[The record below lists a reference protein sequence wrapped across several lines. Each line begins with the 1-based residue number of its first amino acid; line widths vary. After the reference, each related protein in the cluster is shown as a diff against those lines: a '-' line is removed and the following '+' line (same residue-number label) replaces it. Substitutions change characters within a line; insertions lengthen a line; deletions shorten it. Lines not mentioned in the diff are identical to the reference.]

1 MQADAYDEVLA
12 TFREEALDLV
22 RRVLS
27 ALNRLANETG
37 AARDKPRKEVDR
49 LLHTLKGAA
58 AAVGNDAVKLRTHA
72 LEDRLAELPADARAD
87 AFDTLFHELEAI
99 EELCSAA
106 ALAASPAPTNIA
118 AMRALELPTPGPEP
132 ESRVL
137 PANDAAP
144 AYMEWLRVSP
154 ERIDQLHA
162 HLGELTLSRLQN
174 DELVQRMQQLR
185 GSATKNMA
193 RQRELGRLLSELRPQ
208 LSPEAHQR
216 LRVFAQG
223 LTQGWGGFLDDLS
236 VSCRE
241 ARVLQA
247 QSSVVTQG
255 VEESIQELRLMPL
268 APFFEGFARAA
279 RDAARHSNKQL
290 RFHVRAEGA
299 EVDRSV
305 LTRLSDALL
314 HLVRNA
320 VVHGIESPERRLAA
334 GKPREGNLTLEAWAA
349 GTQVIIRV
357 SDDGAGIDT
366 ERVEA
371 RARALGLPTS
381 EGLLHVLTQPGFST
395 RDVAD
400 ELAGR
405 GVGLDVVASLVRGLD
420 GSLELSSER
429 GVGSVFTVTVPIAA
443 STAMGLVLHVGDQRF
458 GVMLGAVERVLRP
471 ALSEIREIEGRP
483 TLRIDDEMVA
493 VVPLTELLGLPEDPP
508 DQALLPVVVL
518 QQARR
523 RLAISVREIPSEQ
536 ELVVRALGKAFRDM
550 DLFLGGAVQPDHSVV
565 PVLSA
570 AALFGRAARAS
581 QRARSKRSYLQQPR
595 PAHRAHAL
603 VVDDS
608 ITMRTM
614 LRNVLAAAG
623 YKVFVAEDG
632 EAALALLE
640 SMGECQIVITDLQM
654 PRMDGMELCAR
665 VRARP
670 GAYLPIVMVTSVDD
684 DAEKSRALAAGAD
697 AYVVKAAFEQTAFL
711 HRVDSLVRG
720 PT

>member
-1 MQADAYDEVLA
+1 MHADAHDEVLA
-12 TFREEALDLV
+12 TFREEAMELV
-22 RRVLS
+22 RRVL
-27 ALNRLANETG
+27 AAFNRLANETG
-37 AARDKPRKEVDR
+37 AARDKPRKEVER
-49 LLHTLKGAA
+49 LIHTLKGAA

-72 LEDRLAELPADARAD
+72 LEDRLAALPADARAD
-87 AFDTLFHELEAI
+87 AFDALFHELEAI
-99 EELCSAA
+99 EELCSAMGVA
-106 ALAASPAPTNIA
+106 KPAPLAVPSHHAPELSARPEA
-118 AMRALELPTPGPEP
+118 AAPAA
-132 ESRVL
+132 
-137 PANDAAP
+137 ANDAAP

-185 GSATKNMA
+185 GAATKNMA
-193 RQRELGRLLSELRPQ
+193 RQRELTRLLAELRPQ
-208 LSPEAHQR
+208 LSSEAHQR
-216 LRVFAQG
+216 LRLFART
-223 LTQGWGGFLDDLS
+223 LAQGWGGFLDDLS
-236 VSCRE
+236 GSCRE

-247 QSSVVTQG
+247 QSSVVSQG

-279 RDAARHSNKQL
+279 RDAARHSDKLL

-299 EVDRSV
+299 EVDRAV

-349 GTQVIIRV
+349 GTHAIIRV
-357 SDDGAGIDT
+357 SDDGAGIDV

-371 RARALGLPTS
+371 RARALGLSPS
-381 EGLLHVLTQPGFST
+381 EGLLYLLTQPGFST

-429 GVGSVFTVTVPIAA
+429 GAGTVFTVRVPIAA
-443 STAMGLVLHVGDQRF
+443 STAMGLVLLAGDQRF
-458 GVMLGAVERVLRP
+458 GVMLGSVERVLRP

-508 DQALLPVVVL
+508 DQPLLPVIVL

-523 RLAISVREIPSEQ
+523 RLAISVRDIPSEQ
-536 ELVVRALGKAFRDM
+536 ELVVRALGKAFRSM

-565 PVLSA
+565 PVLSTS
-570 AALFGRAARAS
+570 ALFARAARS
-581 QRARSKRSYLQQPR
+581 VQRAASKRSYLREQPR
-595 PAHRAHAL
+595 PTHRAHAL

-614 LRNVLAAAG
+614 LRNVLSAAG
-623 YKVFVAEDG
+623 YKVVVAEDG
-632 EAALALLE
+632 VAALTLLE
-640 SMGECQIVITDLQM
+640 SMGECHILITDLQM
-654 PRMDGMELCAR
+654 PHMDGIELCAQ
-665 VRARP
+665 VRARA
-670 GAYLPIVMVTSVDD
+670 GAYLPIIMVTSVDD
-684 DAEKSRALAAGAD
+684 DTEKKRALAAGAD
-697 AYVVKAAFEQTAFL
+697 AYVVKAAFEQVAFL